1 MWFWWTILACDLIV
15 PTVQIV
21 AGYILW
27 RHCPKKINHF
37 FGYRTL
43 RSMKNSDTWEFA
55 NRHCGRVW
63 LKVGLL
69 TLIPTIVVH
78 IPFYSSSDDTVGILG
93 AIVPLL
99 QCAILALSIIP
110 TEKALK
116 RTFNEDGTRRENI

>member
-37 FGYRTL
+37 LGYRTL
-43 RSMKNSDTWEFA
+43 RSMKNSDTWDFA
-55 NRHCGRVW
+55 NRHCGRAW

-69 TLIPTIVVH
+69 TLIPTILVH
-78 IPFYSSSDDTVGILG
+78 IPFYSSSDDAVGILG

-99 QCAILALSIIP
+99 QCAVLALSIIP

-116 RTFNEDGTRRENI
+116 RTFNEDGTRRNEI